1 MAKIIRLSIPR
12 DKGGRPR
19 AARKGGKA
27 RAASIILFPGVRYE
41 YLDGRSAVS
50 PRNCPPRRTG
60 HGSLRR

>member
-1 MAKIIRLSIPR
+1 MAKIIRLTIPQ
-12 DKGGRPR
+12 DKGGLSR

-27 RAASIILFPGVRYE
+27 RAARVILFPGVRYE

-50 PRNCPPRRTG
+50 QRNCPPRREG